1 MLKQLA
7 ALGILAPLT
16 LANLSSCVEAAGW
29 GPLAALIVGNH
40 LSKAFDGG
48 LRRGGGFYRPQFDSR
63 RYGGFY
69 RDGSNFYR
77 DGGFSRG
84 DGGFF
89 RGDGGFSRGDGGFF
103 RGDGGFYRDAGL
115 RRAPYPPG
123 YYGGADGGY
132 GGCEG
137 GYGGGYAGGYGG
149 GYAGGYDYDGYGW

>member
-7 ALGILAPLT
+7 ALGLLAPLT
-16 LANLSSCVEAAGW
+16 LVNLPSRVEAAGW
-29 GPLAALIVGNH
+29 APLAAMIMGNH

-48 LRRGGGFYRPQFDSR
+48 LRHGGGFYRPQFDSR
-63 RYGGFY
+63 RYGFY
-69 RDGSNFYR
+69 RDGGNFYR
-77 DGGFSRG
+77 DGGFYRG

-89 RGDGGFSRGDGGFF
+89 RGDGGFSRGGGAFF

-123 YYGGADGGY
+123 YYGAADGGY

-137 GYGGGYAGGYGG
+137 GYGGY
-149 GYAGGYDYDGYGW
+149 GGYDYDGYGW